1 MDNATAIMIFAGVA
15 IVGAYTVVPYVIS
28 LIAHKGH
35 DSIRNARV
43 RNQEANNPPPKVRLA
58 DRYYGTPAG
67 KTLNLPERPADS
79 PVTTADSP
87 VPETVT
93 VSAFNDTE
101 EQLLFCPYCGTNLSQ
116 MEKDDRFCPNCGA
129 QLR

>member
-1 MDNATAIMIFAGVA
+1 MDDATALLILLAAGGAVVVVRYLLNVVA
-15 IVGAYTVVPYVIS
+15 D
-28 LIAHKGH
+28 KGR
-35 DSIRNARV
+35 DSVRNAYV
-43 RNQEANNPPPKVRLA
+43 RSKEANNPPPKERLA

-67 KTLNLPERPADS
+67 KSLNLPERPADS
-79 PVTTADSP
+79 PVNTAERP